1 MQISLRSQ
9 LMAGVAVVGASA
21 IAITPI
27 TQPNVL
33 PTVHAPAIQLA
44 QFDNPFIVFGPVLE
58 YTVEDIASLISGP
71 VADPLPILRTLAVNQ
86 IGNVTDLLVAAGAI
100 GVGVGASLWNIPSG
114 VITATTELLSGDV
127 QGAILALQAAFIE
140 PIAVELTNV
149 TIPKI
154 TKVVT
159 QTIDHLTAL
168 VNVLPSAVLGI
179 ITATVNAV
187 TATIGATVATGQQ
200 FANNLQTLNFEGMW
214 NSIIDGALG
223 TTGILDTLR
232 ATTIG
237 GGAGSIT
244 SAIGSAINDIN
255 VAIGGPASQLPQPSA
270 ALTSSKSAAA
280 EASTP
285 ALTSTSTT
293 ESTESTDTVDTT
305 GSKDSEKADDDAAS
319 TTKTGATGGSR
330 RSAHASTTATPPA
343 AAKPAKKVA
352 DSVRDAVKNLTTP
365 KKDAG
370 SSDSA
375 E

>member
-9 LMAGVAVVGASA
+9 LIAGVAVVGASA

-33 PTVHAPAIQLA
+33 PTVHAPAIQLV

-100 GVGVGASLWNIPSG
+100 GIGVGASLWNIPSG

-214 NSIIDGALG
+214 NSIIDGVLG

-270 ALTSSKSAAA
+270 ALTSSKAAA
-280 EASTP
+280 TEASTP
-285 ALTSTSTT
+285 ALTSTST
-293 ESTESTDTVDTT
+293 ESTETT
-305 GSKDSEKADDDAAS
+305 ESAGSKDSEKADDDAGTT

-330 RSAHASTTATPPA
+330 RSATASTTATPPT

>member
-9 LMAGVAVVGASA
+9 LIAGVAVVGASA

-33 PTVHAPAIQLA
+33 PTVHAPAIQLV

-214 NSIIDGALG
+214 NSIIDGVLG

-293 ESTESTDTVDTT
+293 ESTDTT